1 MSIRINQF
9 SFDKQIK
16 ISLLSKDE
24 QDRVLNSDNIET
36 ALKLLE
42 DLENNIQLEE
52 GLYEPTLQMSGSLRK
67 YKTKNLFTEIFDKQ
81 DVIDFM
87 TIAEMSGNME
97 DEIISG
103 ELWRKINSMHK
114 QGKNPLQCMVYSTK
128 YNEKVFYNNEKKMTT
143 WAQVIAQ
150 VVNSNLEYTISINH
164 MLVNWSMWKYQITML
179 ITACKY
185 IKKDN
190 KLDEVIRDIYS
201 NSNDDKIRFTVLK
214 RLLYGINE
222 ENYKKAFLILRN
234 TDFINVDSNRKYF
247 NLLKRTLET
256 ASEAEK
262 EKLYKTFKST
272 PGFSAP
278 KSNRINSLFINRNNE
293 SIADKIND
301 AIPAQKD
308 EILNLVRKKIWGAYS
323 EWRELAYNARNIRQY
338 RKEIQ
343 EMFIQKLEGK
353 NLSSD
358 EIKAYSIAIGE
369 LDTDGNS
376 LSFLEEKLNYYND
389 DEKEIMFAYALASIS
404 DKYVDL
410 FINYIL
416 KYDGFNAQ
424 TIIPS
429 VRKLNGPNKNPLIRQ
444 YLYSNCLKIKESNG
458 ISSRLF
464 KVSLRNLSIFLKG
477 SLTTNVYDI
486 KFDQLLFE
494 FIGYNK
500 IDSTI
505 DSHKCS
511 TENIKLVLDI
521 LEIVMDKTNYEG
533 RYMQF
538 TWDLFAHIKNKNN
551 DLANR
556 IDKSV
561 KFLTGQGIP
570 SI

>member
-103 ELWRKINSMHK
+103 ELLRKINSMHK

-190 KLDEVIRDIYS
+190 KLDEVIRDLYS

-214 RLLYGINE
+214 RLLYGLNE

-234 TDFINVDSNRKYF
+234 TDFVNVDSNRKYF

-308 EILNLVRKKIWGAYS
+308 EILNLVRKKIWGSYS

-389 DEKEIMFAYALASIS
+389 DEKEIMFAYAL
-404 DKYVDL
+404 
-410 FINYIL
+410 F
-416 KYDGFNAQ
+416 
-424 TIIPS
+424 
-429 VRKLNGPNKNPLIRQ
+429 
-444 YLYSNCLKIKESNG
+444 
-458 ISSRLF
+458 
-464 KVSLRNLSIFLKG
+464 
-477 SLTTNVYDI
+477 
-486 KFDQLLFE
+486 
-494 FIGYNK
+494 
-500 IDSTI
+500 
-505 DSHKCS
+505 
-511 TENIKLVLDI
+511 
-521 LEIVMDKTNYEG
+521 
-533 RYMQF
+533 
-538 TWDLFAHIKNKNN
+538 
-551 DLANR
+551 
-556 IDKSV
+556 
-561 KFLTGQGIP
+561 
-570 SI
+570 